1 MFLPEET
8 LVLPAEAHCTYRAP
22 LNVETRRRLTLALA
36 ITAVVM
42 VVEFV
47 GGWLSGSLALLADA
61 AHMLADVA
69 ALGLALIAAWIAQR
83 PATPQRS
90 FGFMRLEILAAL
102 VNGAVLF
109 AIAIGIGVE
118 AWRRVRVP
126 PAVNGALLLGVAA
139 VGFVANLGAVSVLHR
154 GHEHSLNQRGA
165 YLHVLSDLLGS
176 VGALIAGFVV
186 LVFGWTLADPVISV
200 LIGALVLGSAWRLVK
215 ESTDVLLEA
224 TPTHIALSDVHDR
237 IASVPG
243 VDSVHDLHLWTVT
256 SGMVA
261 MSGHLV
267 VKNPT
272 DNQPVLEEVQDRMRA
287 LGIAHVTVLV
297 EQMLRQAGVF
307 RANQQVAER
316 VMDSNPLERERGI
329 TILAKNTSVRW
340 GDTKINIVDT
350 PGHADFGG
358 EVERILRMV
367 DGFLL
372 LVDAAEG
379 PMPQTRFVAG
389 KALALG
395 LKPIVLVNKVDR
407 PDAEPLR
414 VHDEVLELLMDLD
427 ASPEQFNC
435 PFLYTSSRAGTA
447 TLDLKK
453 EGKDLTPLF
462 ETILGTIPAPKANPD
477 GPLQM
482 LISTLDYSS
491 YLGRIGIGRIERG
504 RMHVGDTVALLPIGE
519 PGPVGDGKFE
529 QARVVKLFA
538 FEGLERVELETAAA
552 GEIVAIAGLAGVEIG
567 KTVTAP
573 DHLDRL
579 AGIAV
584 EEPTIS
590 VDMLVNNSPLAGREG
605 KFVTGRQLRE
615 RLYREL
621 ERNVALRVED
631 TDTPYAFTVSG
642 RGELHLGI
650 LMETMRREGYEFQ
663 VSRPRIIPREGP
675 NGERLEPYEELM
687 IDCPEGYLGV
697 VMEKLGPRR
706 AELLDMRN
714 TGLGMVRMRFKIP
727 ARGLLGYR
735 SEFLTDTRGTG
746 IMHHRFFDY
755 GPWAGPLQG
764 RSRGVMVA
772 DREGVAV
779 AYALFNLQER
789 GTMFVKPGDAVYEG
803 MIVGESARTGDMDVN
818 PSKEKKLTNMR
829 TTASDEMIVLEPPR
843 PVTLELALEYIE
855 DDELIEITPS
865 SIRLR
870 KRELNATERRKLAR
884 SARAAEES

>member
-1 MFLPEET
+1 
-8 LVLPAEAHCTYRAP
+8 VHIR
-22 LNVETRRRLTLALA
+22 N
-36 ITAVVM
+36 
-42 VVEFV
+42 
-47 GGWLSGSLALLADA
+47 
-61 AHMLADVA
+61 
-69 ALGLALIAAWIAQR
+69 
-83 PATPQRS
+83 
-90 FGFMRLEILAAL
+90 
-102 VNGAVLF
+102 
-109 AIAIGIGVE
+109 IAI
-118 AWRRVRVP
+118 
-126 PAVNGALLLGVAA
+126 
-139 VGFVANLGAVSVLHR
+139 
-154 GHEHSLNQRGA
+154 
-165 YLHVLSDLLGS
+165 
-176 VGALIAGFVV
+176 
-186 LVFGWTLADPVISV
+186 
-200 LIGALVLGSAWRLVK
+200 
-215 ESTDVLLEA
+215 
-224 TPTHIALSDVHDR
+224 
-237 IASVPG
+237 
-243 VDSVHDLHLWTVT
+243 
-256 SGMVA
+256 
-261 MSGHLV
+261 
-267 VKNPT
+267 
-272 DNQPVLEEVQDRMRA
+272 
-287 LGIAHVTVLV
+287 IAHVDHGKTTLV
-297 EQMLRQAGVF
+297 DQMLRQAGVF
-307 RANQQVAER
+307 RANEQVAER

-395 LKPIVLVNKVDR
+395 LKPIVLVNKIDR
-407 PDAEPLR
+407 QDAEPLR
-414 VHDEVLELLMDLD
+414 VHDEVLELLMDLE
-427 ASPEQFNC
+427 ATPEQFNC

-447 TLDLKK
+447 TPDLARP
-453 EGKDLTPLF
+453 GTDLTPLF
-462 ETILGTIPAPKANPD
+462 ETILATIPPPKAAQD
-477 GPLQM
+477 GPFQM

-504 RMHVGDTVALLPIGE
+504 QVHVGDMVALLPIGA
-519 PGPVGDGKFE
+519 PGPVGDGAFE
-529 QARVVKLFA
+529 QARIVKLFA

-552 GEIVAIAGLAGVEIG
+552 GEIVAVSGLAGVEIG

-590 VDMLVNNSPLAGREG
+590 VDVLVNNSPFAGREG
-605 KFVTGRQLRE
+605 KFVTGRHLRE

-675 NGERLEPYEELM
+675 DGERLEPYEELM
-687 IDCPEGYLGV
+687 IDAPEGYVGV

-706 AELLDMRN
+706 ATMLDMRN
-714 TGLGMVRMRFKIP
+714 PGLGMVRMRFKVP

-746 IMHHRFFDY
+746 IIHHRFFEY
-755 GPWAGPLQG
+755 GPWAGPISG

-779 AYALFNLQER
+779 AFALFNLQER
-789 GTMFVKPGDAVYEG
+789 GTLFVQPGDAVYEG
-803 MIVGESARTGDMDVN
+803 MIVGEHVRSGDLDVN
-818 PSKEKKLTNMR
+818 ATKEKKLTNMR
-829 TTASDEMIVLEPPR
+829 TTASDEMIILEPPR
-843 PVTLELALEYIE
+843 LVTLELALEYIE
-855 DDELIEITPS
+855 DDELIEVTPS
-865 SIRLR
+865 SLRLR
-870 KRELNATERRKLAR
+870 KRLLGATERRKLAR
-884 SARAAEES
+884 SEKRAASEE